1 MLIVRCSKC
10 LKHIPIIDLNKYK
23 YWLSF
28 LSIKF
33 LKNLDLVETQDDTM
47 LNKEVSKA
55 AALGSYDPAKF
66 FFVNQNENYLR
77 RIEEIY
83 NEDSKI
89 G

>member
-1 MLIVRCSKC
+1 
-10 LKHIPIIDLNKYK
+10 
-23 YWLSF
+23 
-28 LSIKF
+28 
-33 LKNLDLVETQDDTM
+33 M

-77 RIEEIY
+77 RVEEIY

-89 G
+89 GYPKLYKSS